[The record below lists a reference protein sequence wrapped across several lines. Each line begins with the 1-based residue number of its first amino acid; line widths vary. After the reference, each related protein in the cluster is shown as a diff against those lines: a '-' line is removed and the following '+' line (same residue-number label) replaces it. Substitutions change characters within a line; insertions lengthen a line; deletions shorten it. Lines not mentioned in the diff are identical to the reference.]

1 VIIGNRLPRDQRN
14 ATFVLVGGELES
26 ESQRMF
32 PLQSTKCSI
41 SSLVSIE
48 FNFKT
53 PGFVLPIYIVPLISC
68 SFHDSLPVRPLIDIL
83 PFIAYGSFVCRTS
96 AMRMLCH
103 LVLHSACLHWM
114 RRSVRRPMEHLHQTL
129 SDRGL
134 QFRSVPSN
142 LDLSVCVPRVA
153 QTSSPVEW
161 KPCS

>member
-1 VIIGNRLPRDQRN
+1 MARDQGN

-83 PFIAYGSFVCRTS
+83 PSHRIWIFVRHTS
-96 AMRMLCH
+96 GLRMLCH
-103 LVLHSACLHWM
+103 LVWHAARLHRV
-114 RRSVRRPMEHLHQTL
+114 RRSSVRRPMEHLHQAL
-129 SDRGL
+129 SNRRL
-134 QFRSVPSN
+134 QLRSVPGDF
-142 LDLSVCVPRVA
+142 DLPVCVPWVA
-153 QTSSPVEW
+153 QTPSPVEW
-161 KPCS
+161 KTRS